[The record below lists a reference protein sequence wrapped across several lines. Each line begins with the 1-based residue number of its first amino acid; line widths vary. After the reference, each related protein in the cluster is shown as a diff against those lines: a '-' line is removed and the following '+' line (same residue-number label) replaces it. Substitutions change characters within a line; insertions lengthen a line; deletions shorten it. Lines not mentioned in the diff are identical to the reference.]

1 MTDLQGK
8 RIFYVED
15 DARNRGVVRILLEQ
29 AGATVEF
36 DRWGF
41 AELALP
47 KIKAFRPH
55 LILLDLML
63 PANVSGYDVFDA
75 LQRTHGLQ
83 NLPVVAVS
91 ASDPETEIPKAKAKG
106 LKGFIA
112 KPIDIDHF
120 SQQLADIID
129 GKTIWETR

>member
-47 KIKAFRPH
+47 KIKTFRPH

-75 LQRTHGLQ
+75 LQR
-83 NLPVVAVS
+83 
-91 ASDPETEIPKAKAKG
+91 
-106 LKGFIA
+106 
-112 KPIDIDHF
+112 
-120 SQQLADIID
+120 
-129 GKTIWETR
+129 